1 MPDIESHPRLLEL
14 IGLAKDAATLHQ
26 QMKARNEATTQV
38 DEAIGAIYS
47 DIGRL
52 VYRLMSQGSRA
63 ESADTAEGSD
73 DDRAT
78 FLPFTEEATQ
88 STVPTEEEVAERMN
102 WYTDEVEV
110 DDAEPLF
117 TKEDRLDELTDIPE
131 SDPISEEVEMDTVTD
146 HEDYEVTTIA
156 QLRRNS
162 GASDHPLRRL
172 SDESSD
178 PTWAYK
184 LTQLLNLLELPIAHN
199 VTKWLSRPL
208 GCSGPLR
215 SSTRVST
222 AFPSRFRCASSE
234 CSPPAPSTCVCN
246 LPSMSDRGSPW
257 TACDDTVSTR
267 NSRLLRGC
275 LPNQVRRM
283 TPGPMT
289 FRPGGTCCTPSEKPL
304 RWTRE

>member
-184 LTQLLNLLELPIAHN
+184 LTQLLKLLELPDSPQRDEMA
-199 VTKWLSRPL
+199 VEASRVQWAASELHTRLDGLPQSIQVCIIGML
-208 GCSGPLR
+208 AARAQHLRVQLAIDVGPRLALDRLR
-215 SSTRVST
+215 RY
-222 AFPSRFRCASSE
+222 RIDE
-234 CSPPAPSTCVCN
+234 E
-246 LPSMSDRGSPW
+246 LP
-257 TACDDTVSTR
+257 TVAG
-267 NSRLLRGC
+267 LLA
-275 LPNQVRRM
+275 Q
-283 TPGPMT
+283 PGPENDSWADDVQAWWDLLHPIGETTEMDT
-289 FRPGGTCCTPSEKPL
+289 
-304 RWTRE
+304 